1 MASAMAED
9 DADRATER
17 EAERD
22 AEIEEELERIGRDPD
37 EVSAGDDDL
46 GTQNAPRADEEDI
59 DDGEDADEDVAGADE
74 R

>member
-1 MASAMAED
+1 MAED
-9 DADRATER
+9 NTDRANEH

-46 GTQNAPRADEEDI
+46 GTQNAPRGADEEEM
-59 DDGEDADEDVAGADE
+59 DGGESAEEG
-74 R
+74 